1 MKVILLDDFHSTI
14 NDTLKKWNFEVI
26 DGRGFNTENLK
37 NHLDING
44 IFIRSSIPLNAPLL
58 SQFKF
63 LKFIARPGAGL
74 ENIDLDFC
82 QQEDIKVFRSPE
94 GNRDALAEHTMGMIL
109 SLINKINSANIEVIN
124 GDWFREKNRGIELKG
139 KVFALIGYGFMGEAL
154 AKRLSGFEV
163 EVVAY
168 DKYKSNFSD
177 QYVKEVNMDYI
188 FKNADFV
195 SLHTPLSLET
205 KNLVN
210 TSFINSFKKSF
221 FLINTARGQS
231 VVLEDLLMGL
241 KNNKIKGAC
250 LDVLALASPSFERF
264 SYLDDPTFKSL
275 SQYKNVL
282 FTPHIAG
289 WTHES
294 KEKMACFILHKI
306 KKEFLPN

>member
-1 MKVILLDDFHSTI
+1 MKVILLDDFHSSI
-14 NDTLKKWNFEVI
+14 NYTLKKWNFEVI
-26 DGRGFNTENLK
+26 DGRGFAAEDLK

-44 IFIRSSIPLNAPLL
+44 IFIRSSIPLNASLL

-74 ENIDLDFC
+74 ENIDLNYC
-82 QQEDIKVFRSPE
+82 QKVDIKVFRSPE

-109 SLINKINSANIEVIN
+109 SLINNINSANTEVKN
-124 GDWFREKNRGIELKG
+124 GVWFREENRGIELKG

-163 EVVAY
+163 EVVAF

-210 TSFINSFKKSF
+210 SSFINSFKKSF

-231 VVLEDLLMGL
+231 VVLEDLL
-241 KNNKIKGAC
+241 KA
-250 LDVLALASPSFERF
+250 F
-264 SYLDDPTFKSL
+264 
-275 SQYKNVL
+275 
-282 FTPHIAG
+282 
-289 WTHES
+289 
-294 KEKMACFILHKI
+294 
-306 KKEFLPN
+306 

>member
-14 NDTLKKWNFEVI
+14 NDTLKKWNFEAI
-26 DGRGFNTENLK
+26 DGRGFTTENLK

-44 IFIRSSIPLNAPLL
+44 IFIRSSIPLNAALL

-74 ENIDLDFC
+74 ENIDLDYC

-124 GDWFREKNRGIELKG
+124 GDWFREENRGIELKG

-163 EVVAY
+163 EIVAY

-210 TSFINSFKKSF
+210 TTFINSFKKSF

-231 VVLEDLLMGL
+231 VVLEDLLKGL
-241 KNNKIKGAC
+241 KNNKINGAC
-250 LDVLALASPSFERF
+250 LDVLALESPSFERF
-264 SYLDDPTFKSL
+264 SYLDDPIFKSL

-294 KEKMACFILHKI
+294 KEKMALFILEKV
-306 KKEFLPN
+306 KNMNK

>member
-14 NDTLKKWNFEVI
+14 NYTLKKWNFEVI
-26 DGRGFNTENLK
+26 DGRGFDAEDLK
-37 NHLDING
+37 NHLDVNG
-44 IFIRSSIPLNAPLL
+44 IFIRSSIPLNASLL

-74 ENIDLDFC
+74 ENIDLNYC
-82 QQEDIKVFRSPE
+82 QEDIKVFRSPV
-94 GNRDALAEHTMGMIL
+94 GNRDELAVLTMGLIL
-109 SLINKINSANIEVIN
+109 SLINKINLANTEVKN
-124 GDWFREKNRGIELKG
+124 GDWLREENRGIELKG

-210 TSFINSFKKSF
+210 TTFINSFKKSF

-231 VVLEDLLMGL
+231 VVLEDLLM
-241 KNNKIKGAC
+241 
-250 LDVLALASPSFERF
+250 D
-264 SYLDDPTFKSL
+264 
-275 SQYKNVL
+275 
-282 FTPHIAG
+282 
-289 WTHES
+289 
-294 KEKMACFILHKI
+294 
-306 KKEFLPN
+306 

>member
-14 NDTLKKWNFEVI
+14 NDTLNKWNFEVI
-26 DGRGFNTENLK
+26 DGRGFTTENLK

-44 IFIRSSIPLNAPLL
+44 IFIRSSIPLNAVLL
-58 SQFKF
+58 SQFKL

-74 ENIDLDFC
+74 ENIDLDYC
-82 QQEDIKVFRSPE
+82 QQADIKVFRSPE

-124 GDWFREKNRGIELKG
+124 GDWFREENRGIELKG

-205 KNLVN
+205 KNMVDS
-210 TSFINSFKKSF
+210 TFIRSFKKSF
-221 FLINTARGQS
+221 FIINTARGQS

-250 LDVLALASPSFERF
+250 LDVLALESPSFERF

-294 KEKMACFILHKI
+294 KEKMALFILEKV
-306 KKEFLPN
+306 KNMNK

>member
-26 DGRGFNTENLK
+26 DGRGFTTENLK

-44 IFIRSSIPLNAPLL
+44 IFIRSSIPLNAALL
-58 SQFKF
+58 NQFKF

-74 ENIDLDFC
+74 ENIDLDYC

-109 SLINKINSANIEVIN
+109 SLINKINSANTEVKN
-124 GDWFREKNRGIELKG
+124 GDWLREENRGIELKG

-210 TSFINSFKKSF
+210 TTFINSFKKSF

-250 LDVLALASPSFERF
+250 LDVLALESPSFERF

-294 KEKMACFILHKI
+294 KEKMALFILEKV
-306 KKEFLPN
+306 KNMNK

>member
-26 DGRGFNTENLK
+26 DGRGFTTENLK

-44 IFIRSSIPLNAPLL
+44 IFIRSSIPLNAALL
-58 SQFKF
+58 NQFKF

-74 ENIDLDFC
+74 ENIDLDYC

-124 GDWFREKNRGIELKG
+124 GDWFREENRGIELKG

-205 KNLVN
+205 KNMVDS
-210 TSFINSFKKSF
+210 TFIRSFKKSF
-221 FLINTARGQS
+221 FIINTARGQS

-250 LDVLALASPSFERF
+250 LDVLALESPSFERF

-294 KEKMACFILHKI
+294 KEKMALVILEKV
-306 KKEFLPN
+306 KNMNK

>member
-26 DGRGFNTENLK
+26 DGRGFTTENLK

-44 IFIRSSIPLNAPLL
+44 IFIRSSIPLNAALL
-58 SQFKF
+58 SQFKL

-74 ENIDLDFC
+74 ENIDLDYC

-109 SLINKINSANIEVIN
+109 SLINKINLANTEVKN
-124 GDWFREKNRGIELKG
+124 GDWLREENRGIELKG

-210 TSFINSFKKSF
+210 TTFINSFKKSF

-231 VVLEDLLMGL
+231 VVLEDLLKGL
-241 KNNKIKGAC
+241 KNNKINGAC
-250 LDVLALASPSFERF
+250 LDVLALESPSFERF

-294 KEKMACFILHKI
+294 KEKMALVILEKI
-306 KKEFLPN
+306 KNMNK

>member
-26 DGRGFNTENLK
+26 DGRGFTTENLK

-74 ENIDLDFC
+74 ENIDLDYC

-109 SLINKINSANIEVIN
+109 SLINKINLANTEVKN
-124 GDWFREKNRGIELKG
+124 GDWLREENRGIELKG

-205 KNLVN
+205 KNLVDG
-210 TSFINSFKKSF
+210 TFIRSFKKSF
-221 FLINTARGQS
+221 FIINTARGQS

-250 LDVLALASPSFERF
+250 LDVLALESPSFERF

-275 SQYKNVL
+275 SQHKNVI

-294 KEKMACFILHKI
+294 KEKMALFILEKV
-306 KKEFLPN
+306 KNMNK